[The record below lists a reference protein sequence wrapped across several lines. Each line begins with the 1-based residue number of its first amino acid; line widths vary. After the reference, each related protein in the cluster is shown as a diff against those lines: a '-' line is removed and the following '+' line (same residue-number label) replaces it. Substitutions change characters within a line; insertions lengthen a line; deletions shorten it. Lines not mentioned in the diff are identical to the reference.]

1 LPERSPAKALRLY
14 PLPTEE
20 VNQTTIHS
28 NIPII
33 HLGEGAIAQRP
44 YVFLNIVASA
54 DGQSSIGDKASKIG
68 SDIDRHTMRNL
79 RSNSDAVMV
88 GADTLRAE
96 RLSLGLDKSS
106 QGAQPLGI
114 VLTTLGDVPLESN
127 LIFHEG
133 QTVLVISSDAI
144 SEERAEALGQKA
156 KVLRIAPARDGRPDL
171 SKTLQ
176 TLKRDYAVERL
187 LVEGGPTLNRAL
199 TAAGLVDELFLTV
212 APKLLGSD
220 SAQGARTV
228 LNGAL
233 PAPVDLRLLSA
244 YLATNE
250 LFLRYAVSG
259 NAGDQTGS

>member
-1 LPERSPAKALRLY
+1 M
-14 PLPTEE
+14 
-20 VNQTTIHS
+20 
-28 NIPII
+28 
-33 HLGEGAIAQRP
+33 
-44 YVFLNIVASA
+44 FLNMVASA
-54 DGQSSIGDKASKIG
+54 DGQTSIDDKASMIG

-114 VLTTLGDVPLESN
+114 MLTTLGDVPLESN

-199 TAAGLVDELFLTV
+199 ISAKLVDEIFLTL
-212 APKLLGSD
+212 APKLLGAD
-220 SAQGARTV
+220 AIPETGTILR
-228 LNGAL
+228 GAL
-233 PAPVDLRLLSA
+233 PATVDLHLLSA
-244 YLATNE
+244 HLAGDE
-250 LFLRYAVSG
+250 LFLRYSVTDDDG
-259 NAGDQTGS
+259 DRAGS